1 MKITKINFQEGKARV
16 LDMVNGMYC
25 DIAHDHIFHLQNMDL
40 KTELGEV
47 GFLSGLLLSIISE
60 HKQLVTDVNNCECFY
75 DILNLISKYS
85 IFEDCEE
92 IVIGAFLGISIDI
105 YDGEFWPRKKDKF
118 MKKVKEMIETAPSK
132 KEAMD
137 MLETWRLFN
146 GLSESLYMRGREY
159 IREVWN

>member
-1 MKITKINFQEGKARV
+1 MNITKINFQEGKARV

-40 KTELGEV
+40 KTELEDV
-47 GFLSGLLLSIISE
+47 GFLSGLLSSTISE
-60 HKQLVTDVNNCECFY
+60 HKQLVTDVDNCECFY

-105 YDGEFWPRKKDKF
+105 YDGEF
-118 MKKVKEMIETAPSK
+118 
-132 KEAMD
+132 
-137 MLETWRLFN
+137 
-146 GLSESLYMRGREY
+146 
-159 IREVWN
+159 